1 MVFKVYDAE
10 RDPLLQGFTEGS
22 YDVIIAYMV
31 IHATAKLDETMRN
44 LRRLLKPG
52 GFLLIG
58 EGGRD
63 GPLQACAGFIF
74 GPLPG
79 WWQGIRKAGASLPL

>member
-1 MVFKVYDAE
+1 MVFKVCDAE
-10 RDPLLQGFTEGS
+10 RDPIAQGFTEGS

-52 GFLLIG
+52 GFLLVG

-74 GPLPG
+74 GPCPAGGEELT
-79 WWQGIRKAGASLPL
+79 KAGTCRP